1 MERFQDITELLNC
14 LQPQTY
20 HNFETIVVV
29 EKSNELYE
37 KLQSHVSVE
46 EYSNVGIFFNNGPSG
61 LSQARNLGVTKSKGD
76 IIAFIDD
83 DALPFSDWVES
94 MVNTYNEESIIGVT
108 GFASPL
114 WENESMKWFPEEFY
128 WIIGCSA
135 FSNMTETQD
144 VRNVWGANMSFS
156 KKAFDLSGLFDEGNF
171 GSSVSHEKGKSGLI
185 GDDTEFSLRVKRITG
200 KRIVFNPNVR
210 IWHRVHGFRLDA
222 KIIRQYAYKHAYS
235 KAVLR
240 NVYSKYGTGNA
251 LTTEQ
256 ALLKRILF
264 KLLPRTLAGF
274 FKNPIVSWRRLS
286 VTVNVLIFTAYGYA
300 MGTFFGRFDTQEHA
314 Q

>member
-1 MERFQDITELLNC
+1 MERFQYICELLEC

-20 HNFETIVVV
+20 RNFETIVVV

-37 KLQSHVSVE
+37 KLKSHVSAE
-46 EYSNVGIFFNNGPSG
+46 EYSNVGIFFNNGPPG
-61 LSQARNLGVTKSKGD
+61 LSQARNLGITKSKGD

-83 DALPFSDWVES
+83 DALPFPDWVES

-135 FSNMTETQD
+135 FSNMTKTQD

-222 KIIRQYAYKHAYS
+222 KIIRKYAYKHAYS

-240 NVYSKYGTGNA
+240 NVYRKYGTGNA

-264 KLLPRTLAGF
+264 KLFPRIMAGF
-274 FKNPIVSWRRLS
+274 FKNPVVSWRRLAL
-286 VTVNVLIFTAYGYA
+286 TVNVLMFTAYGYV
-300 MGTFFGRFDTQEHA
+300 MGTFFGHFETQECE